1 MKKFA
6 IGLGI
11 SSVLLVAGC
20 SDSEGSANIGGNESE
35 TTPEESTTEVTA
47 EEETPEQENAQLES
61 PYQEIK
67 EHFDSYELPEEGR
80 LADSEFVNAVEYE
93 NGYTFDQD
101 TKAMVA
107 RIHSES
113 GPAEPTDGQNTGVV
127 MGWLQDASAIPT
139 PENRTKGNAAGQ
151 VDPILNRLQQI
162 KELNDFE
169 PLEQWV
175 IETENSLMNF
185 DEIETEQ
192 ERAEVYADTYE
203 RLEKM
208 SSLIQEP

>member
-11 SSVLLVAGC
+11 LSALLMAGC
-20 SDSEGSANIGGNESE
+20 SASEETADIAVNESE
-35 TTPEESTTEVTA
+35 TVAEEYTPEATA
-47 EEETPEQENAQLES
+47 EEETPEQEDPQLES

-113 GPAEPTDGQNTGVV
+113 GPTEPTEGQKTGVI
-127 MGWLQDASAIPT
+127 MGWLQDASGIPS
-139 PENRTKGNAAGQ
+139 PENRVGGNADGQ
-151 VDPILNRLQQI
+151 VAAPLSRLQQI
-162 KELNDFE
+162 KDLNDFE
-169 PLEQWV
+169 PLEQWL
-175 IETENSLMNF
+175 IETENILLNF
-185 DEIETEQ
+185 DDIKTEQ
-192 ERAEVYADTYE
+192 ERAEVYAEAYE